1 MANNPWD
8 NGSNNSWGDNNNR
21 PSNHNNLPPDFEK
34 ILTEVKN
41 KFRGSFPFGTGS
53 NWVVGL
59 LIITVIVGWF
69 ATGFYR
75 IKTGEQGVVLQFGQ
89 YLKTT
94 TSGLNYHLPY
104 PIQQA
109 LIVDM
114 ELNRNINVG
123 SKERKLSIAQ
133 RYLGYENINDQ
144 NYSED
149 TRKMLTGD
157 ENILNID
164 FDVRW
169 KVSNAANY
177 LFKVN
182 DPEQTVGAVSESV
195 MREVVGRNK
204 IDAVLTEER
213 DLIEARV
220 KEEIQN
226 TLNEYQAGI
235 RILQVA
241 IKEALPP
248 KEVIKDFK
256 DVQAARADRERSV
269 EEANAYVNKILPIAR
284 GQAVQMLE
292 QASGYKERVIAEA
305 IGNASRFEKIYNQY
319 SKAPFV
325 TQKRIYLE
333 TIEKILSTKNK
344 LIVSGDANKAGILPY
359 LRLDDIT
366 KKTNINTNNGGT
378 Q

>member
-8 NGSNNSWGDNNNR
+8 GGPKNPWGGNNNPNNNNSNNNN
-21 PSNHNNLPPDFEK
+21 SNNTPPDFEQ
-34 ILTEVKN
+34 IIIDAKN
-41 KFRGSFPFGTGS
+41 RFKQKLPPGSGGG
-53 NWVVGL
+53 WVIGL
-59 LIITVIVGWF
+59 LGVAACVGWLT
-69 ATGFYR
+69 TGFYHV
-75 IKTGEQGVVLQFGQ
+75 KTGEQGVVLQFGK

-104 PIQQA
+104 PIQQKI
-109 LIVDM
+109 LVDM
-114 ELNRNINVG
+114 ELNRNVNVG
-123 SKERKLSIAQ
+123 RKNMTNNQSYARNTGIQ
-133 RYLGYENINDQ
+133 Q
-144 NYSED
+144 QQD

-157 ENILNID
+157 ENILNVD

-169 KVSNAANY
+169 KVSNAADY

-195 MREVVGRNK
+195 MREIVGRNK

-213 DLIEARV
+213 DTIEVRV

-226 TLNEYQAGI
+226 TLNDYEAGV

-248 KEVIKDFK
+248 NEVIKDFK

-269 EEANAYVNKILPIAR
+269 EEANAYVNKVLPIAR
-284 GQAVQMLE
+284 GQAVEMRE

-305 IGNASRFEKIYNQY
+305 IGDASRFEKVYDQY
-319 SKAPFV
+319 AKAPDV

-333 TIEKILSTKNK
+333 TLEKILATKNK
-344 LIVSGDANKAGILPY
+344 LIISGDASKSGVLPY
-359 LRLDDIT
+359 LRLDELS
-366 KKTNINTNNGGT
+366 KKNNGGN
-378 Q
+378 